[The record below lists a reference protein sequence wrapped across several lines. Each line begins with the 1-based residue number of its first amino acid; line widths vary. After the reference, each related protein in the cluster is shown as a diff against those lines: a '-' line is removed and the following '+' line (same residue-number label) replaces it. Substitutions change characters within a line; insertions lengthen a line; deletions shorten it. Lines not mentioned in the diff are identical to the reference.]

1 MIKSNPF
8 VNVRNCIKMHEEY
21 SVKMG
26 LNMLFYRKIAVPI
39 LSKACV
45 KFGDLRAFFKLRN
58 FSTVDIQG
66 YSQESFA
73 LLEIVHYVCSP
84 FPQI

>member
-1 MIKSNPF
+1 
-8 VNVRNCIKMHEEY
+8 MHWRHAEN
-21 SVKMG
+21 MG
-26 LNMLFYRKIAVPI
+26 LNVLFYRKIEVLL

-45 KFGDLRAFFKLRN
+45 KNAEFGPFLKSRN
-58 FSTVDIQG
+58 FSTVDNQG
-66 YSQESFA
+66 YYHKSFA